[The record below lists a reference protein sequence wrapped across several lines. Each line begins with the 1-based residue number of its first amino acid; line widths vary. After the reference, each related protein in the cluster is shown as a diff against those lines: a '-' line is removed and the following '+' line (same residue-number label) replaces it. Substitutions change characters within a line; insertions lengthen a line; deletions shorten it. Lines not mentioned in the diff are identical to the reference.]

1 MPRGRQIKTGVGG
14 HVMLTVPWRD
24 DPIIRER
31 LDIVARLWA
40 EGKSI
45 TQSLPLINEW
55 LTSKG
60 YPNVKRDAIHDDR
73 ARLSALAREA
83 HPHAQEE
90 HSDKMR
96 HLTERLY
103 ERIEEM
109 HENGASVCRQCG
121 QRCGHYANEQA
132 EAGVWSVLQRTL
144 AEYAKVDGA
153 VVTRIETKVERTA
166 TDAVKVL
173 VLNVLPKYV
182 AEDVVLRILDDPEVR
197 ALEVDP
203 DDGTEAR

>member
-1 MPRGRQIKTGVGG
+1 
-14 HVMLTVPWRD
+14 
-24 DPIIRER
+24 
-31 LDIVARLWA
+31 
-40 EGKSI
+40 
-45 TQSLPLINEW
+45 LINEW

-103 ERIEEM
+103 ERIDEM
-109 HENGASVCRQCG
+109 HASTSTCRQCG
-121 QRCGHYANEQA
+121 GKCGHYPNEQA
-132 EAGVWSVLQRTL
+132 EAQIWSVLQRQL

>member
-1 MPRGRQIKTGVGG
+1 
-14 HVMLTVPWRD
+14 MLTVPWRD

-103 ERIEEM
+103 ERIDEM
-109 HENGASVCRQCG
+109 HASTSTCRQCG
-121 QRCGHYANEQA
+121 GEVWALSQRAGRGTDMVSAAAPACRICEGGRRSSYA
-132 EAGVWSVLQRTL
+132 
-144 AEYAKVDGA
+144 Y
-153 VVTRIETKVERTA
+153 
-166 TDAVKVL
+166 
-173 VLNVLPKYV
+173 
-182 AEDVVLRILDDPEVR
+182 
-197 ALEVDP
+197 
-203 DDGTEAR
+203 

>member
-1 MPRGRQIKTGVGG
+1 
-14 HVMLTVPWRD
+14 
-24 DPIIRER
+24 
-31 LDIVARLWA
+31 
-40 EGKSI
+40 
-45 TQSLPLINEW
+45 
-55 LTSKG
+55 
-60 YPNVKRDAIHDDR
+60 
-73 ARLSALAREA
+73 
-83 HPHAQEE
+83 
-90 HSDKMR
+90 
-96 HLTERLY
+96 
-103 ERIEEM
+103 
-109 HENGASVCRQCG
+109 
-121 QRCGHYANEQA
+121 
-132 EAGVWSVLQRTL
+132 VLQRQL